1 MNSRKLEEII
11 TILRS
16 IILQNQPQNIYES
29 KMVSGLKYENNM
41 ISFTLE
47 LLPEQLKESESIKK
61 FIQERLLAVNDIKKV
76 EIILTS
82 HKTKKNNSN
91 INEPLRPAKNII
103 AVASGK
109 GGVGKSTT
117 AINIALSLSKLNYN
131 VGIYEFNSLENLD
144 KKSILR
150 QFEVNALS
158 PISMTQSL
166 KHFLKRSSKV
176 AFITSRM
183 GSIEDNTSGSS
194 YGYRMSKVALS
205 MAAKSLSIDLSRE
218 DIYVAILHPGLVST
232 RMTGF
237 TRNGISPEESAN
249 CLLKRIDSLNKKNSG
264 TFWHAN
270 GEVLP
275 W

>member
-1 MNSRKLEEII
+1 MSTFLI
-11 TILRS
+11 TGSNRGI
-16 IILQNQPQNIYES
+16 
-29 KMVSGLKYENNM
+29 G
-41 ISFTLE
+41 LE
-47 LLPEQLKESESIKK
+47 LCRQIHKRGDNVIATCRKASKELRDLGVRVEENIEISSNESITNLCKK
-61 FIQERLLAVNDIKKV
+61 LSGVNLDCLI
-76 EIILTS
+76 
-82 HKTKKNNSN
+82 HN
-91 INEPLRPAKNII
+91 A
-103 AVASGK
+103 
-109 GGVGKSTT
+109 
-117 AINIALSLSKLNYN
+117 
-131 VGIYEFNSLENLD
+131 GIYEFNSFENLD

-158 PISMTQSL
+158 PICMTQSL
-166 KHFLKRSSKV
+166 KHLLKRSSKV

-183 GSIEDNTSGSS
+183 GSIEDNSSGSS

-205 MAAKSLSIDLSRE
+205 MAAKSLSIDLSRD

-249 CLLKRIDSLNKKNSG
+249 GLLKRIDSLNKNNSG